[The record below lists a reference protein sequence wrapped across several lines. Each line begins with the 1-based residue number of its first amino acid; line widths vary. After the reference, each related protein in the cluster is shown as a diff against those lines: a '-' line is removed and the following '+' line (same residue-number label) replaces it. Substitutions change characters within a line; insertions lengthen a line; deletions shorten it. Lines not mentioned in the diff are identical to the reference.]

1 MYHLV
6 HQKDKIECTKME
18 YLNNIQK
25 IRICK
30 VKNIVL
36 ELAINLK
43 EIEDIFN
50 KSIIIATAYMDKSTK
65 GEMKKKRR
73 RAKNNWYD

>member
-6 HQKDKIECTKME
+6 HQKYKIECTKME

-30 VKNIVL
+30 IKNIVL

-50 KSIIIATAYMDKSTK
+50 KSIIKSTK
-65 GEMKKKRR
+65 GEMKKKRQ
-73 RAKNNWYD
+73 RAKNNWHD